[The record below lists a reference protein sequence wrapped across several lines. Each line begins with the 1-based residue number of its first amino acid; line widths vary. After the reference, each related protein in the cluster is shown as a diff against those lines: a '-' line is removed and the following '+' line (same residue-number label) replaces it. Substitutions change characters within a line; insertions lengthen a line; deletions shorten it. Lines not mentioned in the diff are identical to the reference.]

1 MGLFKKL
8 NGKLKRA
15 VVAAAGMAQLCSFNA
30 YAANASNMNDNKQKV
45 QTYSLEAV
53 VENATKEKV
62 LDAKDVDAGKSEK
75 ANKKESFLEWL
86 DEPRKGG
93 LEWWEY
99 AVNIPA
105 AYISTVLLHES
116 GHYVLAEAF
125 GARDVRMYG
134 PGKKLGSVALVSY
147 APPHFRKFNTLQWA
161 SIHAGGILATTAG
174 SLALEETLRQ
184 EVVPE
189 KLKAITATASLMMM
203 IDRWRYVLLTVPR
216 VLAGYKSASNDI
228 MSIANDIS
236 DSKKVRGLIY
246 GLLAAETMIEIYLR
260 WDEVE
265 WLYATAVGE
274 KVKPPKR
281 WQFTF
286 DYEGDT
292 AYIGFGGSF

>member
-15 VVAAAGMAQLCSFNA
+15 VVAAAGMMQLCSFSA
-30 YAANASNMNDNKQKV
+30 YAANDSSMNDNKQEV
-45 QTYSLEAV
+45 QTYSLEAA

-62 LDAKDVDAGKSEK
+62 LDAKNFGVGKNEK
-75 ANKKESFLEWL
+75 ADKKGSFLEWL

-93 LEWWEY
+93 LAWWEY

-105 AYISTVLLHES
+105 AYVSTVLLHES
-116 GHYVLAEAF
+116 GHYVLAKAF

-134 PGKKLGSVALVSY
+134 PGRKAGSIAMVSY
-147 APPHFRKFNTLQWA
+147 KQPFFRKFSTLQRV
-161 SIHAGGILATTAG
+161 SVHAGGVLATTAG
-174 SLALEETLRQ
+174 SLALEEMLRQ

-203 IDRWRYVLLTVPR
+203 IDRWRYVLLTVPK
-216 VLAGYKSASNDI
+216 VLAGYKSTSNDI
-228 MSIANDIS
+228 MNITKHLSS
-236 DSKKVRGLIY
+236 SKRTQGLIY
-246 GLLAAETMIEIYLR
+246 GLLAAETMVEIYLR

-265 WLYATAVGE
+265 WLYATAIGE
-274 KVKPPKR
+274 KAKPPKR

-286 DYEGDT
+286 DYDGDT